1 MVNENNHN
9 TPNWSSRNEDV
20 RSFVCF
26 NHSCVQLGTQNI
38 SVYRL
43 YTTLVLLFLLHSVSI
58 ELKAILDKDH
68 ISYCSFSLHTFYTHT
83 EWLSVP
89 RNVDDDHLVFSR
101 GFISF
106 VTVQYSRQDIDKNT
120 QEFPRCFIA
129 YLSYALLGVSDSHGL
144 VCCFSGFFIMAGTGP
159 LLVKTKYK
167 SLVLVTAF
175 SLLISF
181 PETLLLFS
189 VFCLRPC
196 RFTNI

>member
-1 MVNENNHN
+1 MCVFYDNYTNQKERGETLVNENNHN

-20 RSFVCF
+20 RSFICF

-43 YTTLVLLFLLHSVSI
+43 YTTLVLLFLLQSVSI
-58 ELKAILDKDH
+58 ELKAILEKDH
-68 ISYCSFSLHTFYTHT
+68 ISYCSFSLHTSYTHT

-89 RNVDDDHLVFSR
+89 RHVDDDHLVFSR

-144 VCCFSGFFIMAGTGP
+144 VCCFSGFFIMAGTPAGKNK
-159 LLVKTKYK
+159 V
-167 SLVLVTAF
+167 
-175 SLLISF
+175 
-181 PETLLLFS
+181 
-189 VFCLRPC
+189 
-196 RFTNI
+196 